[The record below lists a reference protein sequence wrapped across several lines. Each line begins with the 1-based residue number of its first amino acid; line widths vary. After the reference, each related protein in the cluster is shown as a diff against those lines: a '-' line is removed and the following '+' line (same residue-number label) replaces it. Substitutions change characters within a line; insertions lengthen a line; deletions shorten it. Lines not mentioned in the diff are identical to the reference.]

1 MKFALEFGEPL
12 CRTRRQLL
20 RSDLQQYGPFS
31 LTRLIEAI
39 TRITPG
45 SVGRLGLVGITLRT
59 REGALGTC
67 DLGSEREAGERQR
80 VGWGKSVAA
89 RVDCGGRR
97 IIKKT
102 KNIDR
107 TSH

>member
-1 MKFALEFGEPL
+1 MRISDWRSDVCSSDPCANHAAANAVGLLRLSAMKFALEFGEPL

-20 RSDLQQYGPFS
+20 RSDLQQYGPVS

-59 REGALGTC
+59 REGALEI
-67 DLGSEREAGERQR
+67 GSASGRERVCQ
-80 VGWGKSVAA
+80 
-89 RVDCGGRR
+89 
-97 IIKKT
+97 
-102 KNIDR
+102 
-107 TSH
+107 

>member
-39 TRITPG
+39 TRITSG

-67 DLGSEREAGERQR
+67 DLGSEREDGGFRPRPLSLKRSEERR
-80 VGWGKSVAA
+80 VGKGVSV
-89 RVDCGGRR
+89 RLDIGGRR
-97 IIKKT
+97 II
-102 KNIDR
+102 
-107 TSH
+107 